1 MLRENIKTYEDLE
14 IYCNELEV
22 DFRDLKNE
30 YRALHRDFLNERNK
44 SCGLENRL
52 SKLDEDA
59 VKKMKDNYESEIKN
73 LKNRLAELEK
83 NTLRPKQRQISDEQV
98 KEIKNLLSEGL
109 GYRKIADLTKWLKP
123 LRSQMTVKY
132 LNLRKSHLIR

>member
-73 LKNRLAELEK
+73 LKNRLAELSTK
-83 NTLRPKQRQISDEQV
+83 YI
-98 KEIKNLLSEGL
+98 IKIRWCSSVG
-109 GYRKIADLTKWLKP
+109 RAADL
-123 LRSQMTVKY
+123 
-132 LNLRKSHLIR
+132 

>member
-109 GYRKIADLTKWLKP
+109 GYRKIADLTKWSIFTI
-123 LRSQMTVKY
+123 SQVKKGKY
-132 LNLRKSHLIR
+132 D